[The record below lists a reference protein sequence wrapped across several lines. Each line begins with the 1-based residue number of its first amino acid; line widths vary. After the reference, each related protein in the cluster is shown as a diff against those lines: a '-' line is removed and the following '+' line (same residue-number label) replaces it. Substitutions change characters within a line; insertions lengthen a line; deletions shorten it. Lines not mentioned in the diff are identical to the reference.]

1 MEKVNVDDTRDASGA
16 DGKRRSLTEPLG
28 TEDVSLAFYSLDPG
42 QGFSGGMHTH
52 LDQEEVFYVQ
62 SGTAVFE
69 RLDGD
74 DVEVGAGEIVRFAP
88 GEYQHGFVP
97 EDADEGVEALAL
109 GAPNPSTEVRVPTE
123 CEECG
128 HDALAVGFGDDGMY
142 LECPECGASRER

>member
-1 MEKVNVDDTRDASGA
+1 MEKTAVDDAADASVTDA
-16 DGKRRSLTEPLG
+16 NRYSLTEALG

-42 QGFSGGMHTH
+42 EGFSGGMHAH

-74 DVEVGAGEIVRFAP
+74 DVSVGAGEIVRFAP

-109 GAPNPSTEVRVPTE
+109 GAPNPSTEVRVPSS
-123 CEECG
+123 CGECG
-128 HDALAVGFGDDGMY
+128 HDALAVRFGDDGMS
-142 LECPECGASRER
+142 LECPECGSSGSS